1 LIEAPVYF
9 LWEAS
14 HYLRLPASTVRSWL
28 HGREYPRGRA
38 VAVSEPIVHPADP
51 ETGMLSFLNL
61 VELHVL
67 SSIRRGHQVKLP
79 AVRRAV
85 DYLREKLHSDHPL
98 IDRQMLT
105 DGKDLFI
112 EQYGQLVSVSEPGQL
127 AMKALLLAHL
137 RRIERDAKGVP
148 LRLFP
153 FTRSRIEQS
162 PRLVVID
169 PQIRFGKPCIT
180 GTGVPTSIIAE
191 RHEAGDSFAELAEDY
206 GRSTEE
212 IEEAIRYE
220 SRAAS

>member
-1 LIEAPVYF
+1 
-9 LWEAS
+9 
-14 HYLRLPASTVRSWL
+14 
-28 HGREYPRGRA
+28 
-38 VAVSEPIVHPADP
+38 
-51 ETGMLSFLNL
+51 MLSFLNL
-61 VELHVL
+61 IELHVL

-85 DYLREKLHSDHPL
+85 DYLRKRLHSDHPL

-105 DGKDLFI
+105 DGKSLFL
-112 EQYGQLVSVSEPGQL
+112 EQYGQLVSISEDGQL
-127 AMKALLLAHL
+127 AMKSLLDAHL

-148 LRLFP
+148 VRLFP

-162 PRLVVID
+162 PRFIAID

-191 RHEAGDSFAELAEDY
+191 RHEAGDSVADLARDY

-212 IEEAIRYE
+212 IEEALRYE